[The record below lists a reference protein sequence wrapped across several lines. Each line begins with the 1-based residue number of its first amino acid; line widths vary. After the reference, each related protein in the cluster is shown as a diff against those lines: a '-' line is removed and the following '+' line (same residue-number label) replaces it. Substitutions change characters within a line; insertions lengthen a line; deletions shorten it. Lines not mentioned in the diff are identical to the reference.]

1 MSSTENTHIDDK
13 QLLLKIKA
21 GDERAF
27 ELLFKHY
34 YPHLVIFAQRY
45 LSDRANSESLVQDV
59 FLKMWEKRSSL
70 DIRSLKGYLVVT
82 VRNQC
87 HNELKHQAVVRAY
100 EKVDNA
106 ETEVW
111 PEYRETHYLDRIN
124 KVINELPKQRQII
137 FKMSRMDGLKYRE
150 IAEQLNI
157 SPKTVEA
164 QMGKALKFLR
174 EHLQP
179 IKKQILTM
187 FL

>member
-1 MSSTENTHIDDK
+1 MNSTIDAQYNDK
-13 QLLLKIKA
+13 QFLSKIKA

-27 ELLFKHY
+27 ELMFKHY
-34 YPHLVIFAQRY
+34 YPHLVLFAQRY
-45 LSDRANSESLVQDV
+45 LNDRDSAESLVQDV
-59 FLKMWEKRSSL
+59 FIKMWEKRSVL
-70 DIRSLKGYLVVT
+70 EIRSLKGFLVVT

-100 EKVDNA
+100 EKEDVA

-124 KVINELPKQRQII
+124 KAISDLPKQRQII

-174 EHLQP
+174 DNLKP
-179 IKKQILTM
+179 LKKQVLTM
-187 FL
+187 FW